1 MWESLISFISRLYA
15 ELSHSLLELSLMQ
28 VSMYQREAIQTEHP
42 QGGSVTSRKF
52 HEIFYGSVH
61 RLLLISRQSALE
73 DKIHYKMAV
82 PSSVQ
87 DVETISPIPEDVLWL
102 SESVNHGSTWRV
114 LQQSEFGE
122 IFSFFIFFFNPWP
135 TTLRSREVRVLYR
148 ESTQHSAL
156 LRCVSSHT
164 VSCENR
170 LLVNQYCVE
179 SPLF

>member
-15 ELSHSLLELSLMQ
+15 ELSHSLLELSLIQ

-122 IFSFFIFFFNPWP
+122 IFSFFFFFLSVANDSSVA
-135 TTLRSREVRVLYR
+135 RST
-148 ESTQHSAL
+148 ST
-156 LRCVSSHT
+156 V
-164 VSCENR
+164 
-170 LLVNQYCVE
+170 
-179 SPLF
+179 